1 MSPTSVAEKR
11 GETGEKGNKRNKR
24 KLPVLTDTE
33 TIRIIIR
40 RDMRI
45 IIRTFELEKRT
56 AEG

>member
-1 MSPTSVAEKR
+1 MRRSAEKP
-11 GETGEKGNKRNKR
+11 EKKEQKE
-24 KLPVLTDTE
+24 LPVLTDTE

-40 RDMRI
+40 REMRI